1 MVLWSLTS
9 FISFALYF
17 DSRHL
22 LYSGAPP
29 TTVFCEISVRRSRCC
44 LEFSI
49 TWGRLKISSWP
60 FHSGTIFETSLI
72 NSLRFSKVWF
82 LHCTPQISRKSVL
95 SIFRRKPSLG
105 APDYSCS
112 NYNFSSDYFKQVLCY
127 RQNDLRWRITYP
139 TALKPIWTLCVI

>member
-1 MVLWSLTS
+1 MVSYKLHFICTLLRFTTFTLLRGTANDCFLWN
-9 FISFALYF
+9 
-17 DSRHL
+17 
-22 LYSGAPP
+22 
-29 TTVFCEISVRRSRCC
+29 ISVRRSRCC

-105 APDYSCS
+105 APDYSCG
-112 NYNFSSDYFKQVLCY
+112 NFNFSSDYFKQVLCY